1 MKRLVITLLAFIS
14 FPSIVNANLDPKIA
28 EMCMKAADFKG
39 CVESMSGEATNILS
53 TNSKL
58 NEAINDLNSKDPAG
72 ALSKVN
78 LFLKENKESK
88 EGYLLRALINEWDF
102 ANMNGAL
109 SDLNKAIE
117 LDEKFAVAYAL
128 RGQHLYWELSNKP
141 AAEKDFE
148 KALKIS
154 PENSL
159 INYLYAEYLY
169 DFASAQYEKE
179 NYFQAFT
186 IGNEAKTYFEKVLAN
201 DNSNPDYLL
210 RRIFPFGITYD
221 TYAQLGDLNFDGYF
235 VLKELKERKKAK
247 EYLNAAII
255 SYSNSIQ
262 IAPPQEE
269 TDKVELD
276 LNYDMWD
283 LGELY
288 LSRGNAYS
296 WIDNTGRKACKD
308 WKVSKSYGNKEAR
321 KNVREWKC

>member
-1 MKRLVITLLAFIS
+1 MKRLAVTLLAFIS
-14 FPSIVNANLDPKIA
+14 FPSIANANLDPKIA
-28 EMCMKAADFKG
+28 EMCMKASDFKG
-39 CVESMSGEATNILS
+39 CVESMSGEGSNILS

-58 NEAINDLNSKDPAG
+58 DEAINDLNSNDPAG
-72 ALSKVN
+72 ALTKVN

-102 ANMNGAL
+102 ANMNDAL

-117 LDEKFAVAYAL
+117 IDEKFAVAYAL

-148 KALKIS
+148 KALKLS
-154 PENSL
+154 AENSL
-159 INYLYAEYLY
+159 INYLYA
-169 DFASAQYEKE
+169 
-179 NYFQAFT
+179 
-186 IGNEAKTYFEKVLAN
+186 AN

-210 RRIFPFGITYD
+210 KRIFPFGITYD

-247 EYLNAAII
+247 DYLNAAIV

-262 IAPPQEE
+262 IAPSQEE